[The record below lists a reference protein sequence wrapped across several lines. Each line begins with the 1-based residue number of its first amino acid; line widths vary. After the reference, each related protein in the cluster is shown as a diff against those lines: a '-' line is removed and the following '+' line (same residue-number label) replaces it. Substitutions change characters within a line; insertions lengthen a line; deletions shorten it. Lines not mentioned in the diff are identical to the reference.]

1 MPSVIFPTL
10 SSIAVLC
17 LINNRS
23 LIMRTLG
30 SGFDGYGFLV
40 FSFDWTVISATGPL
54 FTPWFAQ
61 VSYLA
66 GMAFNMWV
74 VAPLLYFS
82 NFWDARSYDSPLAA
96 HLYNSTYG
104 RLDVLEILN
113 PDLSLNET
121 RFAEVGPIRLTPY
134 FALSY
139 FVSFAILTSACVSVV
154 LWNWKDIKMAFS
166 TRQVA
171 GDIHCEMLDRS
182 YAPVPNSYYLAIFSS
197 MFLAATWLVVAFPLQ
212 LPVWG
217 LCLSILVALAFL
229 PALGIIAAASGS
241 TLGLNVIT
249 EAIAGWLFPG
259 RPLANIVFK
268 VYGYMALVQ
277 SIDLTSDMKLGLYCK
292 IPPRHLFI
300 SQVYGT
306 ALGSIVNFSR

>member
-1 MPSVIFPTL
+1 
-10 SSIAVLC
+10 
-17 LINNRS
+17 
-23 LIMRTLG
+23 MRTIPNLQP
-30 SGFDGYGFLV
+30 F
-40 FSFDWTVISATGPL
+40 
-54 FTPWFAQ
+54 FAQ
-61 VSYLA
+61 ASYLA
-66 GMAFNMWV
+66 GMAFNMWFA
-74 VAPLLYFS
+74 APILYFT

-113 PDLSLNET
+113 PDLSLNEA

-154 LWNWKDIKMAFS
+154 LWNWKDVKMAFS
-166 TRQVA
+166 ARQAA

-182 YAPVPNSYYLAIFSS
+182 YPPVPKAYYWTVFLT
-197 MFLAATWLVVAFPLQ
+197 MFGAAAWLVHTFPLQ

-229 PALGIIAAASGS
+229 PALGIIAAATGT

-306 ALGSIVNFSR
+306 ALGSIVNFSRESWALMNLPS